1 MNGSQATSLAISI
14 LFAMGA
20 HALAAEGNPTRGQRV
35 FGTCAAC
42 HSLEP
47 DKNMTGPSLARL
59 WGRKAGTLPS
69 FSRYSPALKSANI
82 EWNDNTLDE
91 WVAEPQHVVPGNQ
104 MTFPGIKDARQRSDL
119 LAFLKEPRNPEARG

>member
-1 MNGSQATSLAISI
+1 VNVSQVTSLAISI
-14 LFAMGA
+14 LFAMETHGL
-20 HALAAEGNPTRGQRV
+20 ALEGNPTRGQRV

-42 HSLEP
+42 HSMEP
-47 DKNMTGPSLARL
+47 HKNMTGPSLAQL

-91 WVAEPQHVVPGNQ
+91 WGC
-104 MTFPGIKDARQRSDL
+104 
-119 LAFLKEPRNPEARG
+119 